1 VKPVV
6 VFLGPTLPHDE
17 ARAVLDAEYLPP
29 AGHGDVLRAA
39 LRRPR
44 AIALVDGVFD
54 TVPAVWHKEILF
66 ALSEGVHVY
75 GAASMGALRAAELD
89 RFGMRG
95 VGAVYR
101 AYADGALEDD
111 DEVAVAQADAEHGFQ
126 ALSDSMVDVRATLDA
141 AVASGLVE
149 APVAAE
155 IAARVKETFYP
166 RRMLLAALDQDDEA
180 HERLRAW
187 LPRGWVLR
195 KRADAL
201 ELLRVVG
208 ADLLKGLE
216 PFRPGWTLQRTRF
229 WEEARRSVEHAAAG
243 RPEPVPVR
251 IADEELEAVLDE
263 YRLDPDRYRGLLDR
277 SLLVELALAAAAAE
291 GVDGSGWAY
300 QVALDRER
308 LRRGQLEPEDTTD
321 WLEQRGLSHED
332 ITAVAQRLAAL
343 RWTHQAHHDAVSGEL
358 PLALRTDDA
367 FSELAERAARKRAV
381 LASLPADGDP
391 TDDELLSWYFITR
404 LQQKVPPALET
415 WASAHGWSRPSDLV
429 RTLRAEWR
437 FESSLA
443 ATREDRKVSGIDADR
458 ESVDRLA

>member
-1 VKPVV
+1 MKPVV

-17 ARAVLDAEYLPP
+17 ARTVLEAQYLPP

-44 AIALVDGVFD
+44 AIVLLDGVFD

-89 RFGMRG
+89 QFGMRG

-101 AYADGALEDD
+101 AYADGTLEDD
-111 DEVAVAQADAEHGFQ
+111 DEVAVAQADAEHGFR

-141 AVASGLVE
+141 SVSNGIVA
-149 APVAAE
+149 APVAAA
-155 IAARVKETFYP
+155 IAARVKSTFYP
-166 RRMLLAALDQDDEA
+166 RRRLVAALDRDDEA

-187 LPRGWVLR
+187 LPRGWVLQ

-208 ADLLKGLE
+208 DDLVAGLE
-216 PFRPGWTLQRTRF
+216 PFRPAWTLQRTRF
-229 WEEARRSVEHAAAG
+229 WEETRRVAEHAAAG

-251 IADEELEAVLDE
+251 TADDELEAVLDE
-263 YRLDPDRYRGLLDR
+263 YRLEPDRYRRLLDR
-277 SLLVELALAAAAAE
+277 CLLVALALDAAAAG
-291 GVDGSGWAY
+291 GVDVSAWAH
-300 QVALDRER
+300 QAALDSER
-308 LRRGQLEPEDTTD
+308 LRRGQLEPEDTAE
-321 WLEQRGLSHED
+321 WLEHRGLSD
-332 ITAVAQRLAAL
+332 DVAAVARRLAAL
-343 RWTHQAHHDAVSGEL
+343 RWTEQAHQDAMLGEL

-367 FSELAERAARKRAV
+367 FTELAQRAARKRTA
-381 LASLPADGDP
+381 LACLPLDGEIP
-391 TDDELLSWYFITR
+391 TDDEILSWYFVTR
-404 LQQKVPPALET
+404 LRREVPPALET
-415 WASAHGWSRPSDLV
+415 WVSAHGWSRPSDLV

-437 FESSLA
+437 FETSG
-443 ATREDRKVSGIDADR
+443 ATPACS
-458 ESVDRLA
+458 

>member
-17 ARAVLDAEYLPP
+17 AQAVLDAEYLPP

-39 LRRPR
+39 LRRPS

-54 TVPAVWHKEILF
+54 TVPAVWHKEILS

-101 AYADGALEDD
+101 AYADGTLEDD
-111 DEVAVAQADAEHGFQ
+111 DEVAVAQADAEHAFR

-141 AVASGLVE
+141 AVSTGIVTAS
-149 APVAAE
+149 VAA
-155 IAARVKETFYP
+155 AVADRVKATFYP
-166 RRMLLAALDQDDEA
+166 RRSLLGALDRDDEA

-208 ADLLKGLE
+208 DDLLAGLE

-229 WEEARRSVEHAAAG
+229 WDDARRAVERAAAG

-251 IADEELEAVLDE
+251 TADDELEAVLDE
-263 YRLDPDRYRGLLDR
+263 YRLEPDRYRGLLDR
-277 SLLVELALAAAAAE
+277 SLLVALALDAAGAE
-291 GVDGSGWAY
+291 GVDVSAWAH

-308 LRRGQLEPEDTTD
+308 LRRGQLEPEDTTA
-321 WLEQRGLSHED
+321 WLEQRGLSHDD
-332 ITAVAQRLAAL
+332 IAALAQRLAAL
-343 RWTHQAHHDAVSGEL
+343 RWTHQANHDAVSGEL

-367 FSELAERAARKRAV
+367 FTELAQRAARKRAV
-381 LASLPADGDP
+381 LASLPADGDTA
-391 TDDELLSWYFITR
+391 TDDEVVSWYFVTR
-404 LQQKVPPALET
+404 LGQEVPPALEA

-437 FESSLA
+437 FESLFA
-443 ATREDRKVSGIDADR
+443 AAR
-458 ESVDRLA
+458 